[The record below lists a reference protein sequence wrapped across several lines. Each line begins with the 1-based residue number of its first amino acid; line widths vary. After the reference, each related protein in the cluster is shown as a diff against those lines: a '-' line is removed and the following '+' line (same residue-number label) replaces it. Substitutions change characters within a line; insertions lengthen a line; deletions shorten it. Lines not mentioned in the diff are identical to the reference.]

1 MDITI
6 ERLNG
11 ASYSLLDYGIKTLDF
26 QVDAPSPRVDS
37 ETIDGRD
44 GFVDLGAV
52 YDAREMRGSFF
63 MSVLDDTD
71 YVSLRN
77 EVFRIFAGR
86 ERFYVID
93 SREPDKRWF
102 VRSNGFSLEQ
112 LMSKKAQF
120 EVEFTSA
127 NPYAESVAT
136 SIETTAAI
144 ITGGRTVKYSHNTAA
159 FEIFN
164 DSDVAIDPRKLPLI
178 ITFTGASTNLK
189 IKNVTTGDEWA
200 YTGTT
205 TASDEVK
212 LDGIRSTKNGLSIFR
227 NTNRKLITL
236 APGWNDFTITGATG
250 SFNISFDF
258 RFYTL

>member
-1 MDITI
+1 VELTI
-6 ERLNG
+6 QRLNG
-11 ASYSLLDYGIKTLDF
+11 ASYSLSDYGIKTLDF

-37 ETIDGRD
+37 ETIEGRD
-44 GFVDLGAV
+44 GYVDLGAT

-63 MSVLDDTD
+63 MSVPIDTD

-86 ERFYVID
+86 EKFYVID

-102 VRSNGFSLEQ
+102 VRSNGFSVEQ
-112 LMSKKAQF
+112 LKANKAQF
-120 EVEFTSA
+120 DVEFTSA
-127 NPYAESVAT
+127 WPYAESIVT
-136 SIETTAAI
+136 SLKTTNAI
-144 ITGGRTVKYSHNTAA
+144 ITGGRTVKYAHNTAT

-164 DSDVAIDPRKLPLI
+164 DSDVAIDPRKVPLI
-178 ITFTGASTNLK
+178 ITFTGASTNLS
-189 IKNVTTGDEWA
+189 IENVTTGDKWE

-205 TASDEVK
+205 AVGNEVK

-236 APGWNDFTITGATG
+236 APGWNDFTITGANG
-250 SFNISFDF
+250 SFEISFDF
-258 RFYTL
+258 KFYTL